1 MSETLLARAV
11 STLKERRG
19 RKLQR
24 CYKACFCDAEGK
36 LTHDGERVLADL
48 REQSKLF
55 ASGVR
60 RTAAGVVDK
69 DNLLELEGRRQIVL
83 RVLNALELDPIGI
96 ARLVE
101 VDDA

>member
-1 MSETLLARAV
+1 MSERLIARAV
-11 STLKERRG
+11 ATLADRRG

-24 CYKACFCDAEGK
+24 CYQACFCDAEGK
-36 LTHDGERVLADL
+36 LTHEGERVLADL
-48 REQSKLF
+48 RNQAKLF

-60 RTAAGVVDK
+60 RTAAGAIDK

>member
-1 MSETLLARAV
+1 MSERLLERA
-11 STLKERRG
+11 SRRSRNWRG

-24 CYKACFCDAEGK
+24 CYKACFCDDKGK
-36 LTHDGERVLADL
+36 LTHEGERVLADL
-48 REQSKLF
+48 REQSRLF
-55 ASGVR
+55 ASGVKR
-60 RTAAGVVDK
+60 RGGEIDK
-69 DNLLELEGRRQIVL
+69 DHLLELEGRRQIVL